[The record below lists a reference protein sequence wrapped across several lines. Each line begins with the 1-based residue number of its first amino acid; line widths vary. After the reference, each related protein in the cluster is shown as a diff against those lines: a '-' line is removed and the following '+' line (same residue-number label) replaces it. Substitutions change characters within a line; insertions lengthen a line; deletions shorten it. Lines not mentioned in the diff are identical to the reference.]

1 MLNTIKGLGNK
12 QYASEG
18 INRWGGKKKKKR
30 PISIGQI
37 YDNMSE
43 GYANFLIH

>member
-18 INRWGGKKKKKR
+18 INRWGGKKKR